1 MIPLIYSQA
10 EKSKEKD
17 ENKDLMEE
25 LDKKFTSVIASKALT
40 NKSIST
46 EYMKKHEVSA
56 TQIFGSSEQV

>member
-40 NKSIST
+40 NKNIST